1 MAKPPRGGM
10 PDMQKLLQQA
20 QQMQADMA
28 KAQEE
33 LEGKTFEATAGGG
46 VVTAVVTG
54 AGKLAEFSLD
64 PSILDPEDPEMVGD
78 LVVAAVNQALEQA
91 QEATASAMDGAAGL
105 DVGSLGLG
113 DLLG

>member
-10 PDMQKLLQQA
+10 PDMRKLLEQA
-20 QQMQADMA
+20 QQMQAGIA

-33 LEGKTFEATAGGG
+33 LQNKTFEATAGGG

-54 AGKLAEFSLD
+54 GGKVVEVSLD

-105 DVGSLGLG
+105 DVGGLGLG